1 MKSNPRR
8 RAREFVLQGLYQRR
22 LSGNAVP
29 AIRAQLSDAGGFA
42 LADQMY
48 FDELWAGVTAEED
61 ALIESITPWLDRNA
75 SALSPIERAILVI
88 GTWELKHRLEIPYR
102 VVINEAVELAKSYG
116 GTDGHKF
123 VNGVLDK
130 VAAEVRADEIR
141 VLAAERTA
149 GAG

>member
-48 FDELWAGVTAEED
+48 FDELWTGVTTEENV
-61 ALIESITPWLDRNA
+61 LI
-75 SALSPIERAILVI
+75 
-88 GTWELKHRLEIPYR
+88 
-102 VVINEAVELAKSYG
+102 
-116 GTDGHKF
+116 
-123 VNGVLDK
+123 
-130 VAAEVRADEIR
+130 
-141 VLAAERTA
+141 
-149 GAG
+149 